1 MDDQPQDPTLN
12 GRREFR
18 GVWIRASLWRRKDLS
33 WFEKCLLAEIDSLG
47 EACFASNAYL
57 ANMMGSTAGNVAN
70 SISRLRQAGLIRDLD
85 FNGRVRRLVV
95 DVTVASDPA
104 PITQGLKQHSQKSE
118 GSVQPRVNIDTRLE
132 RSVLSDDNTGG
143 TSPENSEQ
151 LSLKSSEITK
161 APTIAEK
168 VKDQWNRYVPDL
180 LPLSA
185 LTAARKDA
193 IGRILKHRNWNLA
206 VTLKAFQAVHES
218 DFLCGRIAG
227 RDWKADFAWVMQE
240 ENFIRILEG
249 AFRNHAGAKSNQ
261 PLTAA
266 DHEKGF

>member
-1 MDDQPQDPTLN
+1 MDNEQDPALN
-12 GRREFR
+12 PRREFR

-47 EACFASNAYL
+47 EACFASNGYL
-57 ANMMGSTAGNVAN
+57 ANMMGSTPGNVAN
-70 SISRLRQAGLIRDLD
+70 AISRLRQTGLIRDLA

-95 DVTVASDPA
+95 DATVSSDPA
-104 PITQGLKQHSQKSE
+104 PITQELRQPSQKSE
-118 GSVQPRVNIDTRLE
+118 GSIHPVVNIDTRLE
-132 RSVLSDDNTGG
+132 RSVLSDDKTEGKS
-143 TSPENSEQ
+143 SPEHSEQ
-151 LSLKSSEITK
+151 LSLKSQEITK

-168 VKDQWNRYVPDL
+168 VKDQWNRFVPDL
-180 LPLSA
+180 LPMSA

-193 IGRILKHRNWNLA
+193 IGRILKPRNWNLA
-206 VTLKAFQAVHES
+206 FTLKAFQAVHES

-227 RDWKADFAWVMQE
+227 KDWKADFAWVMQE

-261 PLTAA
+261 PLTAS